1 MVKFTIDGLDDL
13 LNDIKQLKE
22 FPIDD
27 MNRACKKGADVI
39 KRVTNANAPS
49 GSDPIKKGR
58 SHALRGSFVS
68 LKGKPRKSQRSSVA
82 FYDVRVDPK
91 LKFSEPIKN
100 KGKFGG
106 TRDHAFYPSAVEFG
120 HKSGDRYVWK
130 GNKESK
136 RKGKSGNFVRGK
148 FYMTKTAKAQEEVVL
163 TVMVKELSKSVD
175 KILGKG

>member
-22 FPIDD
+22 FPIED
-27 MNRACKKGADVI
+27 MNRACEKGADII
-39 KRVTNANAPS
+39 KTSVNAIAPT
-49 GSDPIKKGR
+49 GKTGK
-58 SHALRGSFVS
+58 LKGSFVS
-68 LKGKPRKSQRSSVA
+68 LKGKPRKSQRTSVA

-91 LKFSEPIKN
+91 KKAVFSKDIKN

-106 TRDHAFYPSAVEFG
+106 TRATAFYPASVEFG
-120 HKSGDRYVWK
+120 HKSGNRYTKK
-130 GNKESK
+130 GTL
-136 RKGKSGNFVRGK
+136 RKGKAGNFVKGK
-148 FYMTKTAKAQEEVVL
+148 HFMRKTAKAEEEVVL